1 VNMVRHFVFF
11 LLLFSS
17 VAPAQDFPLRPIRVV
32 VGFAPG
38 AGTDAAARLVAE
50 QLNKAWRQPV
60 IVDNRAGAAG
70 NIAAEIVAKASPDG
84 YTLLVTSPGPIV
96 TSPFLYA
103 KLAYNPQIDLAP
115 VVHVASSPNVIA
127 VPSSAPASNVRE
139 LIAWGRAK
147 PGHLNFASSGT
158 GSTPHLS
165 GELFKL
171 AAQLNMV
178 HIGYKSAAPAMVDL
192 IAGRVDMM
200 ISSISGML
208 PHVKAHRLKAVA
220 VTSLTRAP
228 LLPEVPT
235 ADESG
240 VPGYESVTWWGVFA
254 PAGVPRN
261 LVTKFNQA
269 LVKSVGSAEMQEGFA
284 RQGAHTVGGS
294 PAEFQAFIEKELAR
308 WSKVIKTSGMS
319 VE

>member
-1 VNMVRHFVFF
+1 MVRHFVFF
-11 LLLFSS
+11 LFVLSS
-17 VAPAQDFPLRPIRVV
+17 AVPAQDFPLRPLRVV

-50 QLNKAWRQPV
+50 QLNKAWRQPA

-70 NIAAEIVAKASPDG
+70 NIAAEIVAKALPDG

-103 KLAYNPQIDLAP
+103 KLAYNPRIDLAP

-208 PHVKAHRLKAVA
+208 PNVRAHRLKAVA
-220 VTSLTRAP
+220 VTSLTRAS

-240 VPGYESVTWWGVFA
+240 VPGYESVTWWGVFT

-261 LVTKFNQA
+261 LVAKVNQA
-269 LVKSVGSAEMQEGFA
+269 LVKSVGSAEMKEGFA

-294 PAEFQAFIEKELAR
+294 PAEFQAFIQKELAR
-308 WSKVIKTSGMS
+308 WSKVIKASGMS